1 MTGDDITDIE
11 DYGPD
16 SEFREAWILTAEEQ
30 VVLDAFR
37 SLSEPRRAALW
48 SVLAILHRA
57 ERGEVDGGS

>member
-1 MTGDDITDIE
+1 M
-11 DYGPD
+11 
-16 SEFREAWILTAEEQ
+16 
-30 VVLDAFR
+30 VLDAFR